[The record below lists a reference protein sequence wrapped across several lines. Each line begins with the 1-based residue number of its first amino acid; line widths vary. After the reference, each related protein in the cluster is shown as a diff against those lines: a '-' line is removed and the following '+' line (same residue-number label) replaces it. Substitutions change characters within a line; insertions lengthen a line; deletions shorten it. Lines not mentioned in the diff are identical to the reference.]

1 MAEQKGSEQLPNES
15 PAIIIK
21 LPGVNLKLT
30 GRWTVLAIATLLLVF
45 ILIVY
50 LVSLKTEPKLWASGA
65 LWILFI
71 GYWGAAASNA
81 APTKTSESVSSRQL
95 HQLLMYGALA
105 LAFFRLPGLG
115 HRWLPMAFYII
126 PLGLAIHISSILL
139 AVWARRY
146 LGRNWSGEI
155 TAKVDHR
162 LIRTGPYRIVR
173 HPIYSA
179 MLGMFLG
186 TAIVSGELHGLLA
199 VVIIAAAYWRKIRLE
214 EQHLRSVFGAEYDD
228 YRRKSWALI
237 PGLL

>member
-1 MAEQKGSEQLPNES
+1 MAERQEGKNIPNKS

-21 LPGVNLKLT
+21 LPGLTFSPT
-30 GRWTVLAIATLLLVF
+30 GRFSVIAVATLFLLVF
-45 ILIVY
+45 ILLIY
-50 LVSLKTEPKLWASGA
+50 LASRIIEPRLWVSGA

-71 GYWGAAASNA
+71 GYWSAAANNA
-81 APTKTSESVSSRQL
+81 APTKSAESTSSRQL

-115 HRWLPMAFYII
+115 QRWLPMAFYIV
-126 PLGLAIHISSILL
+126 PLGLAIHVSSILL
-139 AVWARRY
+139 AVWARQH
-146 LGRNWSGEI
+146 LGRNWSGAI
-155 TAKVDHR
+155 TAKVDHQ

-199 VVIIAAAYWRKIRLE
+199 VIIIAAAYWRKVRLE
-214 EQHLRSVFGAEYDD
+214 ERHLRSVFGAEYDD
-228 YRRKSWALI
+228 YRQKSWALI
-237 PGLL
+237 P